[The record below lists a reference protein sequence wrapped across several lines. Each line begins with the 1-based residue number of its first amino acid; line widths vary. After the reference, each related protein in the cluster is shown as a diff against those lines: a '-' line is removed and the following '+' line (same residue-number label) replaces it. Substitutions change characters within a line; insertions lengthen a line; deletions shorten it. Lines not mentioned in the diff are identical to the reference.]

1 MLLIDGD
8 ILAYKVAAACEGA
21 VDWGDDF
28 WTLHADALEGKTQVN
43 IWIEDLKEN
52 LNATKT
58 RVFLTGSSNYRAAF
72 FPEYKANRR
81 GTRKPMILGALRKHL
96 LSMWDAELEEGL
108 EADDLIGMAA
118 TNPESNGAIVV
129 SIDKDFKGGPCKLY
143 NPDRPEEGV
152 RDITKDEADAYH
164 FYQTLVGDSSDNYKG
179 CPAYGPKKAEALL
192 LKCSNRRE
200 TWEKILQVF
209 DRAWLSSKH
218 ALTQA
223 RVARILRYGD
233 YDFETEKVK
242 LWKPQRKIK
251 KQSS

>member
-8 ILAYKVAAACEGA
+8 ILAYKVASACEEA
-21 VDWGDDF
+21 VNWGNDF
-28 WTLHADALEGKTQVN
+28 WTLHADAMEGKTQVN

-58 RVFLTGSSNYRAAF
+58 RVFLTGPSNYRTKL

-96 LSMWDAELEEGL
+96 RSKWGAEMEDGL
-108 EADDLIGMAA
+108 EADDLIGIAA
-118 TNPESNGAIVV
+118 TSPESNGSIVV
-129 SIDKDFKGGPCKLY
+129 SIDKDFRSVPCKLY
-143 NPDRPEEGV
+143 NPDKPEEGV
-152 RDITKDEADAYH
+152 RDITKEDADAYH

-179 CPAYGPKKAEALL
+179 CPSYGPKKAEALL
-192 LKCSNRRE
+192 MKCANKGE
-200 TWEKILQVF
+200 AWEKILQVF
-209 DRAWLSSKH
+209 DGAGLSSKH

-223 RVARILRYGD
+223 RVARILRFGD

-242 LWKPQRKIK
+242 LWKPQRKRK
-251 KQSS
+251 KQS